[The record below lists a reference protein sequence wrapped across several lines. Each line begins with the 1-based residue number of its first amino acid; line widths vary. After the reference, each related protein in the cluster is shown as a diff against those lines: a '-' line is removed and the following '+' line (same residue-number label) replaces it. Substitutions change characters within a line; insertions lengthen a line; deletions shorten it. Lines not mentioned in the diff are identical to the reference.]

1 MEAVISTIDSGH
13 SAFLLMSMAL
23 VNLMTP
29 GLAFF
34 YGGLVRQTTV
44 LTIITQNYACMGLV
58 TVIWMAWG
66 FSLCFGESAT
76 VLGSP
81 KSFLFFK
88 RVNGEPLPT
97 GDGIEPFVEGIP
109 GLVFAGYQGMFA
121 VITPALM
128 TGAFADRLRFLPF
141 LILIALWMHVV
152 YFPFC
157 HWVWGPEGWLGAW
170 GVVDF
175 AGGIV
180 VHITAGF
187 SALALVVA
195 LPSREKVEGA
205 PVDVEPHNV
214 PFVALGTGLLWF
226 GWFGFNAGSAL
237 GATSVAAYAAVNSEI
252 SASAALMVWLLIE
265 WKVEGQPTLVG
276 ACVGAIAG
284 LATITPAAG
293 FVKPWAALII
303 GSCSAPFCYSC
314 VKFANRLGF
323 DDALDVWG
331 VHGMGGYFGTLSIGI
346 FADPMINGIEASAE
360 QFAKQFAAAS
370 GAALYSF
377 FAGIVLVKIIG
388 HFMRILPK
396 QEEIEEGLDRSFHRN
411 SAYKG
416 DEDCP
421 SPKAVTIMIPNET
434 TLSLFSKTDPLEL
447 EKGIQNRA

>member
-1 MEAVISTIDSGH
+1 MEEIQAIVSPINSGH
-13 SAFLLMSMAL
+13 TAFILISMAL

-34 YGGLVRQTTV
+34 YGGLVRHTTV
-44 LTIITQNYACMGLV
+44 LTIMTQNFACMGLV
-58 TVIWMAWG
+58 TIIWMAWG

-81 KSFLFFK
+81 RSFFFFD
-88 RVNGEPLPT
+88 RVTGDPLPT
-97 GDGIEPFVEGIP
+97 GDGTEPFVEGIP

-128 TGAFADRLRFLPF
+128 TGAFADRLRFTPYL
-141 LILIALWMHVV
+141 LLVTLWMHLV

-205 PVDVEPHNV
+205 PVDADPHNV

-237 GATSVAAYAAVNSEI
+237 SAGSVAAYAAVNSEI
-252 SASAALMVWLLIE
+252 SASAALMVWIMIE
-265 WKVEGQPTLVG
+265 WKLEGQPTLVG

-284 LATITPAAG
+284 LATVTPAAG
-293 FVKPWAALII
+293 FVKPWGALII
-303 GSCSAPFCYSC
+303 GCTSAPFCYGC
-314 VKFANRLGF
+314 IKLANRLGL

-331 VHGMGGYFGTLSIGI
+331 VHGMGGFLGTVYIGI
-346 FADPMINGIEASAE
+346 FADPGVNGIEASVE
-360 QFAKQFAAAS
+360 QFGKQLAAAT
-370 GAALYSF
+370 GAALYAF
-377 FAGIVLVKIIG
+377 LVGFLLVKVIG
-388 HFMRILPK
+388 RFSRLLPDQK
-396 QEEIEEGLDRSFHRN
+396 EIEEGLDRSFHRN

-416 DEDCP
+416 DPELS
-421 SPKAVTIMIPNET
+421 SPKCGATEWT
-434 TLSLFSKTDPLEL
+434 TTKQ
-447 EKGIQNRA
+447 IQM